1 MRDSNLRQWCVAG
14 TIAAAVHG
22 IDRWSQFPQ
31 KRVLVLYGIA
41 SAAKPPPYVGPMTS
55 VNRWTQALATLLLVS
70 ACGGTEGPTIGP
82 PATLEVLAGGG
93 QVIPVGSATN
103 TAPRVRVR
111 DAAGVLL
118 QGIAVRFTVET
129 GGGSVAPERVVTGAD
144 GTAETS
150 WTVGAVPG
158 TNTIRAQ
165 VENGTLSNSVSVTA
179 IISAPSTVTA
189 VSTTNFVS
197 LAGTPLP
204 ALPVVEVRDGFG
216 SPKSGVQVVFS
227 VSAGG
232 GTLTGSNV
240 TTDAQGRAALGGWTL
255 GLAPGE
261 NMVTA
266 RLSNGEVAIF
276 IAQGLAAAITTLESV
291 SPADQSGILGF
302 QVPIIPRV
310 RVRDQLGNA
319 VPNVPVTFA
328 VVGFGDARLSGTV
341 GISNGE
347 GIASPQ
353 DWVLGRVNASS
364 TLAATVAL
372 FPGPRAEF
380 RATGTSRPFVIDL
393 RLLSAMKASQRDA
406 FVTSAT
412 RWMDIIT
419 DDVTDISISRPA
431 GDCGNGSPALT
442 ELVDD
447 VIIFASVVNIDGPG
461 GILGSAGPCTIRS
474 VTALPVV
481 GRMRFDDADLG
492 SRESSGQLIPLILH
506 EMGHVLGFGTVWEDR
521 SLVVDR
527 TTPDPIFIGTQ
538 ALALWP
544 TLTLGHVGRAVP
556 VENTGGPG
564 TADAHWRE
572 SVFQAELMTG
582 YIESAGVPMPL
593 SRMTIASM
601 RDLGYVVN
609 SAAGDTYAGSLM
621 AALRQLNSVPTP
633 INEVLV
639 YPTTAVSPDG
649 TTQPLRRAR
658 PRP

>member
-1 MRDSNLRQWCVAG
+1 MTLSNGL
-14 TIAAAVHG
+14 TAALLG
-22 IDRWSQFPQ
+22 S
-31 KRVLVLYGIA
+31 
-41 SAAKPPPYVGPMTS
+41 
-55 VNRWTQALATLLLVS
+55 LLLA
-70 ACGGTEGPTIGP
+70 ACGGTEGPLVGP
-82 PATLEVLAGGG
+82 PATMEVLAGGG
-93 QVIPVGSATN
+93 QIIPVGSTTG

-118 QGIAVRFTVET
+118 SGIAVRFTVEA
-129 GGGSVAPERVVTGAD
+129 GGGAVTPERVVTGAD

-150 WTVGAVPG
+150 WTVGTIPG

-165 VENGTLSNSVSVTA
+165 VENGTVNNSISVTA

-189 VSTTNFVS
+189 VGTTNFVA
-197 LAGTPLP
+197 LAGTALST
-204 ALPVVEVRDGFG
+204 LPVVEVRDGFG
-216 SPKSGVQVVFS
+216 GPKAAVEVTFS
-227 VSAGG
+227 VTAGG
-232 GTLTGSNV
+232 GTVTGATV
-240 TTDAQGRAALGGWTL
+240 TTDAQGRATLGGWTL
-255 GLAPGE
+255 GTTPGV
-261 NMVTA
+261 NTVTA

-276 IAQGLAAAITTLESV
+276 TAQGLAGAITTLEPV
-291 SPADQSGILGF
+291 SATDQNGILGF

-328 VVGFGDARLSGTV
+328 LVGFGDARLTGTV
-341 GISNGE
+341 GISNDE

-364 TLAATVAL
+364 TLEATVAL

-380 RATGTSRPFVIDL
+380 RATGAARPFVIDL
-393 RLLSAMKASQRDA
+393 RLLSTMKASQRDA
-406 FVTSAT
+406 FVTSAM

-419 DDVTDISISRPA
+419 DDISDISINRPA
-431 GDCGNGSPALT
+431 GDCGTGSPALA
-442 ELVDD
+442 EFVDD

-461 GILGSAGPCTIRS
+461 GILGSAGPCTVRS

-481 GRMRFDDADLG
+481 GRMRFDDADLVP
-492 SRESSGQLIPLILH
+492 REAQGQLIPLILH
-506 EMGHVLGFGTVWEDR
+506 EMGHVLGFGTIWEDR

-527 TTPDPIFIGTQ
+527 TTADPIFVGTQ

-544 TLTLGHVGRAVP
+544 TLTLGHLGRAVP
-556 VENTGGPG
+556 VENTGGAG

-609 SAAGDTYAGSLM
+609 YDAGDNFAGSLM
-621 AALRQLNSVPTP
+621 AALRQINSVPTP

-639 YPTTAVSPDG
+639 YPTTAVNPDG
-649 TTQPLRRAR
+649 TTRPLR
-658 PRP
+658 PRQ

>member
-1 MRDSNLRQWCVAG
+1 
-14 TIAAAVHG
+14 
-22 IDRWSQFPQ
+22 
-31 KRVLVLYGIA
+31 
-41 SAAKPPPYVGPMTS
+41 MTYL
-55 VNRWTQALATLLLVS
+55 NRSIRALASVLLVS
-70 ACGGTEGPTIGP
+70 SCGGTEGPTIGP

-93 QVIPVGSATN
+93 QVTPIGST
-103 TAPRVRVR
+103 TGTPPRVRVR
-111 DAAGVLL
+111 DAGGVLL
-118 QGIAVRFTVET
+118 QGIAVRFTVEF
-129 GGGSVAPERVVTGAD
+129 GGGSVTPERVVTGAD

-150 WTVGAVPG
+150 WTVGTVPG
-158 TNTIRAQ
+158 TNTVRAQ
-165 VENGTLSNSVSVTA
+165 VENGAVSNTISVTA
-179 IISAPSTVTA
+179 IISAPSIVA
-189 VSTTNFVS
+189 PIGTTNFVA
-197 LAGTPLP
+197 LAGTALP
-204 ALPVVEVRDGFG
+204 TLPVVEVRDGFG
-216 SPKSGVQVVFS
+216 SPKSGVGVTFS

-232 GTLTGSNV
+232 GVVTGSTV
-240 TTDAQGRAALGGWTL
+240 TTDAQGRAMLGGWTL
-255 GLAPGE
+255 GTTPGE

-266 RLSNGEVAIF
+266 RLSNGEVAVF
-276 IAQGLAAAITTLESV
+276 TAQGLAAAITTLEPV
-291 SPADQSGILGF
+291 SATDQSGILGF
-302 QVPIIPRV
+302 QVPILPRV

-319 VPNVPVTFA
+319 VPNVPVNFA
-328 VVGFGDARLSGTV
+328 LVGAGDARLSGTV
-341 GISNGE
+341 GLSNAE

-353 DWVLGRVNASS
+353 DWVIGRVKAST
-364 TLAATVAL
+364 TLEATVEL

-380 RATGTSRPFVIDL
+380 RANGNSRPFVIDL
-393 RLLSAMKASQRDA
+393 RLLSNMKASQRDA
-406 FVTSAT
+406 FVTSAM

-419 DDVTDISISRPA
+419 DDVSDISISRPA
-431 GDCGNGSPALT
+431 GDCGSGSPALT

-447 VIIFASVVNIDGPG
+447 VIVFASVVNIDGPG

-492 SRESSGQLIPLILH
+492 SRENSGQLIPLILH
-506 EMGHVLGFGTVWEDR
+506 EMGHVLGFGTIWEDR
-521 SLVVDR
+521 GLVVDR
-527 TTPDPIFIGTQ
+527 TTPDPIFVGSQ

-593 SRMTIASM
+593 SRITIASM
-601 RDLGYVVN
+601 RDLGYGVN
-609 SAAGDTYAGSLM
+609 SAVGDTYAGSLM
-621 AALRQLNSVPTP
+621 ATLRQLNSVPTP

-649 TTQPLRRAR
+649 VAQPIRRAR